1 MTQRFA
7 LVGAGFIGAVH
18 AASLAAHPDVHFVGI
33 HDVDRDR
40 AASLA
45 ARHGTRALA
54 QDEAFDAAQVD
65 AVFVASSTD
74 THAQHLR
81 AAADAGIAVLCEKP
95 IAAGYADA
103 VAVVEHVR
111 ASGVPAMLDFNRR
124 WDRDHA
130 ELQRIVAAGEIGAVE
145 LLQLSS
151 RGPSLPPLDY
161 LRVSGGQLRDQT
173 VHFFDLVRWITGEDP
188 VTVAVAGSALV
199 DPAIREFGDVDTS
212 VTTLT
217 MPSGALV
224 QIDSVRR
231 TGYGYDE
238 RIEVMGSSGLVE
250 SRRNR
255 RGNVARYTDGH
266 IVADGLHDGWFERVQ
281 PTYAATLAA
290 FVASLESG
298 SEPPVSLG
306 DGLRAQAIAEAA
318 TRALSSA
325 RTEHIDY

>member
-18 AASLAAHPDVHFVGI
+18 AASLAAHTDVDFVGI

-45 ARHGTRALA
+45 ARHGTRVLT

-74 THAQHLR
+74 THAQHLH

-130 ELQRIVAAGEIGAVE
+130 ELQRIVAAGRSGRSSSSSSVPAVRPCRRSTTCGSPADSFVTRPCT
-145 LLQLSS
+145 SS
-151 RGPSLPPLDY
+151 TSC
-161 LRVSGGQLRDQT
+161 GGS
-173 VHFFDLVRWITGEDP
+173 P
-188 VTVAVAGSALV
+188 
-199 DPAIREFGDVDTS
+199 
-212 VTTLT
+212 
-217 MPSGALV
+217 
-224 QIDSVRR
+224 
-231 TGYGYDE
+231 
-238 RIEVMGSSGLVE
+238 
-250 SRRNR
+250 
-255 RGNVARYTDGH
+255 
-266 IVADGLHDGWFERVQ
+266 
-281 PTYAATLAA
+281 
-290 FVASLESG
+290 
-298 SEPPVSLG
+298 
-306 DGLRAQAIAEAA
+306 
-318 TRALSSA
+318 A
-325 RTEHIDY
+325 RTR